1 MEGSG
6 LGGSGGVGRKG
17 KGLGERGWEEGKLV
31 GGREGVD
38 CMSERIGGRSCLH
51 GYLMKY
57 IACIDDVDVDAEGR
71 DESSTGQGV
80 DAEYDQLQ
88 ENETSSGIDT
98 EAAGSCST
106 SQLQG
111 ASAQDTSDTVEIQ
124 GNNSP
129 YNSTVEPQLIF
140 WDIWC
145 SLWRGRFHC
154 YFCALL
160 QELASSESVLKN

>member
-17 KGLGERGWEEGKLV
+17 KGLGERGWEEGGWEEGKLV

-71 DESSTGQGV
+71 DESSTGQGI

-88 ENETSSGIDT
+88 ENETSSGMDT

-111 ASAQDTSDTVEIQ
+111 A
-124 GNNSP
+124 
-129 YNSTVEPQLIF
+129 TVEPQLIF
-140 WDIWC
+140 WDIC
-145 SLWRGRFHC
+145 GEVGFIVIFVHC
-154 YFCALL
+154 CR
-160 QELASSESVLKN
+160 N